1 MKRIFLTPFQVHFFN
16 SNCPIDVQLKG
27 RGDYHITMQK
37 FVLSLCNIETFRI
50 QNKEYVVPE
59 CCYLIPW
66 RFVSARKLFWL
77 KKKNRPK
84 FAPSIPHSSLTWCSV
99 LKTVGFFF
107 SGYHKFRKWCLLKVR
122 QLIGISLRYMSF
134 SKDKIS

>member
-50 QNKEYVVPE
+50 QNEEYVVPE

-77 KKKNRPK
+77 KKTGLNLHQAFHIHLWPDVQFSKR
-84 FAPSIPHSSLTWCSV
+84 WV
-99 LKTVGFFF
+99 FFLAVIINLV
-107 SGYHKFRKWCLLKVR
+107 KWCLLKVR